1 MRHTLAAIIFVAATS
16 LLSGSAL
23 AQKIDAN
30 GRCHDASGK
39 FAKMEVCKPA
49 DAKADTPTKC
59 RDKTSK
65 KFAKCDAP
73 NTEPV
78 PAKAK

>member
-1 MRHTLAAIIFVAATS
+1 MRYVLLITAAAIG
-16 LLSGSAL
+16 LLTAPAF

-49 DAKADTPTKC
+49 EKAAEAPTKC

-65 KFAKCDAP
+65 KFAKCDAT
-73 NTEPV
+73 NAEPV